1 MAEINFSGK
10 IQPYIMFNNVAEEAV
25 NTYVSLFP
33 KSSIQMKLQW
43 GPDAPFPE
51 DKLRFIGF
59 NLCGLHI
66 MASDAGAAFPTSPM
80 ISFFVH
86 CANQDEIDK
95 YFDVLVQD
103 GEEMQCGWVKD
114 KFGVH
119 WQLIP
124 LRFNEMMN
132 DANPQKTANVI
143 LAMMQMK
150 KLNVAAL
157 EAAYAL

>member
-33 KSSIQMKLQW
+33 KSSVQHKLYW
-43 GPDAPFPE
+43 GPNAPYPA

-59 NLCGLHI
+59 SLCGLHI
-66 MASDAGAAFPTSPM
+66 MASDAGGAFPSSPM
-80 ISFFVH
+80 TSFFVH
-86 CANQDEIDK
+86 CANQTEIDK
-95 YFDVLVQD
+95 YFDVLTKD
-103 GEEMQCGWVKD
+103 GEAMQCGWVKD

-132 DANPQKTANVI
+132 DANPQKAANV
-143 LAMMQMK
+143 LQAFMHMK
-150 KLNVAAL
+150 KINIAQL
-157 EAAYAL
+157 ESSYKL